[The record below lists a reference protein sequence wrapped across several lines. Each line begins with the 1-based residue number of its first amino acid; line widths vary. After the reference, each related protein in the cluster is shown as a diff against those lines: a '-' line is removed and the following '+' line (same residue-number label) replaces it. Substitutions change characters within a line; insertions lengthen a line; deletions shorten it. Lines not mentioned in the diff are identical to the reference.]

1 MTNKEVVIRFY
12 EIAFGEKDAVKSSLL
27 LTEDFI
33 HNGEK
38 KGRDGQTQVVKYFN
52 NAFPDM
58 FHTIDMIFAE
68 GKYVTARQSWSGTH
82 KGEFGGVQPTG
93 KVITFDSTAILKVEN
108 ELIAE
113 AWDCFDMYGIYKQMG
128 ELPL

>member
-12 EIAFGEKDAVKSSLL
+12 EIAFGEKDAAKSSLL

-38 KGRDGQTQVVKYFN
+38 KGRDGQAQIVKYFN

-58 FHTIDMIFAE
+58 FHTIDMIFVE